1 MLKQLLPNIPDEAK
15 RSFRYHII
23 YSIIDGF
30 ILGLFALNE
39 FILIKSLK
47 GTNYQIAFLF
57 QAMIIVLL
65 FSVVLNEILNRARS
79 KKKLIR
85 TVAIAARKGIK
96 KACNEQASNYFSKHS
111 FILPRFDLW

>member
-1 MLKQLLPNIPDEAK
+1 MLKKLLPHIPDDAK

-23 YSIIDGF
+23 YSVIDGF

-57 QAMIIVLL
+57 
-65 FSVVLNEILNRARS
+65 
-79 KKKLIR
+79 
-85 TVAIAARKGIK
+85 
-96 KACNEQASNYFSKHS
+96 
-111 FILPRFDLW
+111 